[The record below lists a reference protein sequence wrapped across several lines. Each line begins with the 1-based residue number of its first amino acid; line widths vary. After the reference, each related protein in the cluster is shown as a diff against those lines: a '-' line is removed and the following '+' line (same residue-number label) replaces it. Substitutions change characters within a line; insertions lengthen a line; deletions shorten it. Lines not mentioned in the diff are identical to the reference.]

1 VHGVR
6 QGGLVRIP
14 RPATLFLAVVALTLT
29 GLVVA
34 RVSAQVGDSPTD
46 HPPIVVPSSSV
57 DPSPTPSPRSDDDDD
72 DGFEKVQPR
81 PRDIGDDDADD
92 NERDDPGDD

>member
-1 VHGVR
+1 M

-29 GLVVA
+29 GLIVA
-34 RVSAQVGDSPTD
+34 RVSAQVDDSPTE

-57 DPSPTPSPRSDDDDD
+57 DPSPTPSPTSDDDDDD
-72 DGFEKVQPR
+72 DGFDKVQPR
-81 PRDIGDDDADD
+81 PRDIGDADD
-92 NERDDPGDD
+92 DGERDDPGDD